1 MLNVLTSGGSVTCC
15 SEQIPTS
22 YQAPAASIVL
32 SMMGWGFDKSWRQ
45 LIIWIALLHI
55 IHPARWPIIEKYI
68 QSQDFA
74 WLGVP
79 QLSSTLAGFLLGRI
93 LGQQFSSSS
102 TDGCSLMWI
111 VSSRFVNVVSPPNA
125 RCSFLLLLLLHMTY
139 DERDDMCTT
148 ISGSGYRTSA
158 LPNLN
163 CKNTK
168 AIEGF
173 QGSKKKSMDAKHFI
187 RYVYMS
193 IWL

>member
-1 MLNVLTSGGSVTCC
+1 MLQRADPNILSSSCCLHCTVNDGLRIRQVLETTYHLNC
-15 SEQIPTS
+15 
-22 YQAPAASIVL
+22 
-32 SMMGWGFDKSWRQ
+32 
-45 LIIWIALLHI
+45 LLHI